1 MEFREPMSSF
11 WRIMEM
17 KNKFPLALSSWGEE
31 EIAAIHKVIESDRYS
46 MGPFVEKF
54 EQDFASYVDA
64 KYCVMVNSGS
74 TSNLIAIASLFFR
87 KNNPLKAGDEVI
99 VPAVSWSTTYTPLQ
113 QYGLKV
119 KFVDIDL
126 DTLNFDLKALEE
138 AVSDKTRLIVAV
150 NLLGNS
156 NDFSEISRITRDKD
170 IILYEDNCESLGAK
184 FDGKMAGTFGLLGG
198 YSTFF
203 SHHMSTMEGGLITTD
218 DEELYHIMLS
228 LRSHGWT
235 RHLPKENHV
244 TGTKSDFPFDE
255 SFKFVLPGYNV
266 RPVEMSGAIGIEQ
279 LKKLP
284 NFVSERRENAKY
296 FQGVFS
302 NSKYF
307 KIQKE
312 IGESSWFGFSVILKD
327 DAPFTRKE
335 IIAFLEEA
343 GIECR
348 PVVAGNF
355 TKNDVIKYFDYE
367 IHGELKNSNIIDERA
382 FFVGNHHVDMK
393 DAIDLF
399 HNKVEE
405 FVKN

>member
-1 MEFREPMSSF
+1 MAQS
-11 WRIMEM
+11 
-17 KNKFPLALSSWGEE
+17 NFPLALSSWGEE
-31 EIAAIHKVIESDRYS
+31 EIKAIHKVIESDRYS
-46 MGPFVEKF
+46 MGPFVEQF
-54 EQDFASYVDA
+54 EKDFANYVGA

-74 TSNLIAIASLFFR
+74 TSNLIAVAALFFR
-87 KNNPLKAGDEVI
+87 KENALKIGDEVI

-113 QYGLKV
+113 QYGLKI
-119 KFVDIDL
+119 KFVDVDL
-126 DTLNFDLKALEE
+126 ETLNYDLNALES
-138 AVSDKTRLIVAV
+138 AVTDKTRFIVAV

-156 NDFSEISRITRDKD
+156 NDFSRIEEIIGDKN
-170 IILYEDNCESLGAK
+170 ILLYEDNCESLGAAFNNK
-184 FDGKMAGTFGLLGG
+184 KAGTFGLLGG

-244 TGTKSDFPFDE
+244 TGTKSDVAFEE

-284 NFVSERRENAKY
+284 SFIEERRKNAKY
-296 FQGVFS
+296 FTEL
-302 NSKYF
+302 F
-307 KIQKE
+307 KDIEHFIIQKE
-312 IGESSWFGFSVILKD
+312 IGDSSWFGFSFILKD
-327 DAPFTRKE
+327 SAPFTRAE
-335 IIAFLEEA
+335 VISHLESK

-348 PVVAGNF
+348 PIVAGNF
-355 TKNDVIKYFDYE
+355 AKNYVIKYFDYE
-367 IHGELKNSNIIDERA
+367 IHGELKNASIIDERG

-393 DAIDLF
+393 NAINYL
-399 HNKVEE
+399 HQTIHE
-405 FVKN
+405 FLK

>member
-87 KNNPLKAGDEVI
+87 KNNPLKAGDELI

-138 AVSDKTRLIVAV
+138 AVTDKTRLIVAV

-244 TGTKSDFPFDE
+244 TGTKSDIAFEE

-284 NFVSERRENAKY
+284 NFIEERRNNAE
-296 FQGVFS
+296 
-302 NSKYF
+302 YF
-307 KIQKE
+307 KELFKDIEHFIIQKE
-312 IGESSWFGFSVILKD
+312 IGDSSWFGFSFVLKD
-327 DAPFTRKE
+327 DAPFKRAE
-335 IIAFLEEA
+335 VISHLESK

-348 PVVAGNF
+348 PIVAGNF
-355 TKNDVIKYFDYE
+355 AKNDVIKYFDYE
-367 IHGELKNSNIIDERA
+367 IHGELNNASIIDERG

-393 DAIDLF
+393 DAINYLHKTF
-399 HNKVEE
+399 LELN
-405 FVKN
+405 N

>member
-54 EQDFASYVDA
+54 EQDFARYVDA

-87 KNNPLKAGDEVI
+87 KNNPLKAGDELI

-119 KFVDIDL
+119 KFLDIDL

-138 AVSDKTRLIVAV
+138 AVTDKTRLIVAV

-284 NFVSERRENAKY
+284 KFISERRENAKY
-296 FQGVFS
+296 FQEVFS

>member
-1 MEFREPMSSF
+1 
-11 WRIMEM
+11 
-17 KNKFPLALSSWGEE
+17 
-31 EIAAIHKVIESDRYS
+31 
-46 MGPFVEKF
+46 MG
-54 EQDFASYVDA
+54 
-64 KYCVMVNSGS
+64 
-74 TSNLIAIASLFFR
+74 
-87 KNNPLKAGDEVI
+87 
-99 VPAVSWSTTYTPLQ
+99 
-113 QYGLKV
+113 
-119 KFVDIDL
+119 
-126 DTLNFDLKALEE
+126 
-138 AVSDKTRLIVAV
+138 
-150 NLLGNS
+150 
-156 NDFSEISRITRDKD
+156 DKD

-284 NFVSERRENAKY
+284 KFISERRENAKY
-296 FQGVFS
+296 FQEVFS

>member
-54 EQDFASYVDA
+54 EQDFARYVDA

-119 KFVDIDL
+119 KFLDIDL

-138 AVSDKTRLIVAV
+138 AVTDKTRLIVAV

-170 IILYEDNCESLGAK
+170 IILYEDNCESLWAK

-284 NFVSERRENAKY
+284 KFISERRENAKY
-296 FQGVFS
+296 FQEVFS

>member
-54 EQDFASYVDA
+54 EQDFARYVDA

-119 KFVDIDL
+119 KFLDIDL

-138 AVSDKTRLIVAV
+138 AVTDKTRLIVAV

-284 NFVSERRENAKY
+284 KFISERRENAKY
-296 FQGVFS
+296 FQEVFS

>member
-284 NFVSERRENAKY
+284 KFVSERRENAKY
-296 FQGVFS
+296 FQEVFS

>member
-64 KYCVMVNSGS
+64 KFCVMVNSGS

-284 NFVSERRENAKY
+284 KFVSERRENAKY
-296 FQGVFS
+296 FQEVFS

-335 IIAFLEEA
+335 IIAFLEVA

-367 IHGELKNSNIIDERA
+367 IHGELINSNIIDERA